1 MQPADKQ
8 ESLVID
14 CRWLR
19 QGCALLVQSTQ
30 APRQILFEISDH
42 PGLTDIKRK
51 PGRCLTARTSNAA
64 ANPGPTENL
73 PIAIYLEI
81 IPVELRD
88 PSIFPYVIDNLR
100 PGIEF

>member
-51 PGRCLTARTSNAA
+51 PGPN
-64 ANPGPTENL
+64 ENL